1 MDSLHH
7 QSLVLIGAP
16 GSGKSTIGQIL
27 ADSLDLP
34 FVDTDKRVELQSG
47 DSISDIFINE
57 GEPYFRELE
66 RKCVQMALQESALT
80 PGVIALGGGS
90 ILNPDT
96 QRDLENYSVAW
107 LQVSISEALKRV
119 GMNQSRPLL
128 LGNVRANLINLL
140 QERTPIYEKLSNII
154 IETSGIPPEQCAE
167 QLAVF
172 MKHPGVTHDR
182 SH

>member
-1 MDSLHH
+1 
-7 QSLVLIGAP
+7 
-16 GSGKSTIGQIL
+16 
-27 ADSLDLP
+27 
-34 FVDTDKRVELQSG
+34 
-47 DSISDIFINE
+47 
-57 GEPYFRELE
+57 
-66 RKCVQMALQESALT
+66 
-80 PGVIALGGGS
+80 
-90 ILNPDT
+90 
-96 QRDLENYSVAW
+96 
-107 LQVSISEALKRV
+107 
-119 GMNQSRPLL
+119 MNQSRPLL